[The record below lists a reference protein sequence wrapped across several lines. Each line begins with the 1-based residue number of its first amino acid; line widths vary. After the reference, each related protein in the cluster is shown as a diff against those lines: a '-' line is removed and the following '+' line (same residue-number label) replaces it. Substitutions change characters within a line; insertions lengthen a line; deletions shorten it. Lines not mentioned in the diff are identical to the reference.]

1 MKNIF
6 AYLVLLIVAKISVLQ
21 SFAADW
27 DAWIFEWSWVDAK
40 RLREWDVSL
49 SDIPNMIVAATNFL
63 MWIAGTIAVIFV
75 IIWAYQLLFGS
86 LQQDK
91 TKWRNTILMAL
102 GGFAIASLAW
112 FIVKLIIDNF
122 LTL

>member
-1 MKNIF
+1 MKHIF
-6 AYLVLLIVAKISVLQ
+6 TYIFLALIAKVSLVQ
-21 SFAADW
+21 SFAAD
-27 DAWIFEWSWVDAK
+27 DAWIFQWSGVSADD
-40 RLREWDVSL
+40 LRNGNVSL
-49 SDIPNMIVAATNFL
+49 DTIPAMIVAATNFL
-63 MWIAGTIAVIFV
+63 MGIAGTVAVIFV

-102 GGFAIASLAW
+102 GWFAIASLAW

>member
-1 MKNIF
+1 MKSTIKYIF
-6 AYLVLLIVAKISVLQ
+6 TLIIAGASMVQ

-27 DAWIFEWSWVDAK
+27 DSGIFWDSVSAQD
-40 RLREWDVSL
+40 LREWNVNLDT
-49 SDIPNMIVAATNFL
+49 IPNMIVSATNFL

-75 IIWAYQLLFGS
+75 ILWAYQLLFGS

-122 LTL
+122 LSL

>member
-1 MKNIF
+1 MKTTIKYIF
-6 AYLVLLIVAKISVLQ
+6 TLIVAYASTTQ
-21 SFAADW
+21 SFAAG
-27 DAWIFEWSWVDAK
+27 DAGIFEWSWVSAED
-40 RLREWDVSL
+40 LRNGNVSL
-49 SDIPNMIVAATNFL
+49 DTIPGMIVGATNFL
-63 MWIAGTIAVIFV
+63 MGIAGTIAVIFV

>member
-1 MKNIF
+1 MKHTIKYILLALIAKASLIQTFAQWDSGIF
-6 AYLVLLIVAKISVLQ
+6 GDSIEAEK
-21 SFAADW
+21 
-27 DAWIFEWSWVDAK
+27 
-40 RLREWDVSL
+40 LRSWDVHL
-49 SDIPNMIVAATNFL
+49 EDIPKMIVAATNYL
-63 MWIAGTIAVIFV
+63 VWIAGTIAVIFI

-102 GGFAIASLAW
+102 GGFAIATLAW

>member
-1 MKNIF
+1 MRNTIKYIF
-6 AYLVLLIVAKISVLQ
+6 VFLVAQASILQ
-21 SFAADW
+21 GFAAEDV
-27 DAWIFEWSWVDAK
+27 WIFKDSWVTAK
-40 RLREWDVSL
+40 DLREWNVNLD
-49 SDIPNMIVAATNFL
+49 DIPNMIVAATNFL
-63 MWIAGTIAVIFV
+63 MGIAGTIAVIFV
-75 IIWAYQLLFGS
+75 IIWAYQLLFWS

-102 GGFAIASLAW
+102 GWFAIASLAW

>member
-1 MKNIF
+1 MKSTINYIF
-6 AYLVLLIVAKISVLQ
+6 ALIVAHASIAQ

-27 DAWIFEWSWVDAK
+27 DSGIFWDSISAQD
-40 RLREWDVSL
+40 LREWNVNL
-49 SDIPNMIVAATNFL
+49 ETIPNMIVSATNFL

>member
-1 MKNIF
+1 MKHIF
-6 AYLVLLIVAKISVLQ
+6 TYIFLVVIAKISIFQ
-21 SFAADW
+21 TFAAD
-27 DAWIFEWSWVDAK
+27 DAGIFEWSWVTASD
-40 RLREWDVSL
+40 LRNWNVSL
-49 SDIPNMIVAATNFL
+49 DTIPAMIVAATNFL
-63 MWIAGTIAVIFV
+63 MGIAGTIAVIFV

>member
-1 MKNIF
+1 MKHTFKYIF
-6 AYLVLLIVAKISVLQ
+6 LVLIAKASLTQ
-21 SFAADW
+21 SFAAD
-27 DAWIFEWSWVDAK
+27 DAGIFEWSWVTASD
-40 RLREWDVSL
+40 LRNWNVNLDT
-49 SDIPNMIVAATNFL
+49 IPAMIVAATNFL
-63 MWIAGTIAVIFV
+63 MGIAGTIAVIFV

>member
-1 MKNIF
+1 MKHTLKYIYT
-6 AYLVLLIVAKISVLQ
+6 ALLVYHAIGQ
-21 SFAADW
+21 SFAAD
-27 DAWIFEWSWVDAK
+27 DTWIFWNSVSADD
-40 RLREWDVSL
+40 LRNGNVSL
-49 SDIPNMIVAATNFL
+49 ETIPGMIVAATNFL
-63 MWIAGTIAVIFV
+63 IGIAGTIAVIFV

-102 GGFAIASLAW
+102 WGFAIASLAW
-112 FIVKLIIDNF
+112 FIVKLIIDNL

>member
-1 MKNIF
+1 MKTSIKYIF
-6 AYLVLLIVAKISVLQ
+6 TLIVTHASMMQ
-21 SFAADW
+21 SFAEW
-27 DAWIFEWSWVDAK
+27 DAGIFEWSWVSAND
-40 RLREWDVSL
+40 LRNGNVSL
-49 SDIPNMIVAATNFL
+49 DTIPNMIVSATNFL
-63 MWIAGTIAVIFV
+63 MGIAGTIAVIFV

-122 LTL
+122 LSL

>member
-1 MKNIF
+1 MKYTLRYIF
-6 AYLVLLIVAKISVLQ
+6 LLLVAKASLTQ
-21 SFAADW
+21 SFA
-27 DAWIFEWSWVDAK
+27 
-40 RLREWDVSL
+40 EWDTGIFWDSVSADDLRNWNVSL
-49 SDIPNMIVAATNFL
+49 DTIPGMIVGATNFL
-63 MWIAGTIAVIFV
+63 MGFAGTIAVIFV

-122 LTL
+122 LSL

>member
-1 MKNIF
+1 MKSTINYIF
-6 AYLVLLIVAKISVLQ
+6 ALIVAHTSIAQ
-21 SFAADW
+21 SFAADGDSGIFW
-27 DAWIFEWSWVDAK
+27 DSISAED
-40 RLREWDVSL
+40 LREWNVNLDT
-49 SDIPNMIVAATNFL
+49 IPNMIVSATNFL
-63 MWIAGTIAVIFV
+63 MGIAGTIAVIFV

-122 LTL
+122 LSL

>member
-1 MKNIF
+1 MKTSIKYIF
-6 AYLVLLIVAKISVLQ
+6 ILIVAHASMMQ
-21 SFAADW
+21 SFA
-27 DAWIFEWSWVDAK
+27 
-40 RLREWDVSL
+40 EWDSGIFWDSISASDLRNGNVSL
-49 SDIPNMIVAATNFL
+49 DSIPSMIVSATNFL
-63 MWIAGTIAVIFV
+63 MGIAGTIAVIFV

-122 LTL
+122 LSL